1 MNSNLQI
8 FDNPEF
14 GSIRTVTIDGEPWFV
29 GKDVALALQY
39 KEPQKAVRTHVDEED
54 RGVSEMDTPGGRQA
68 LAIINESG
76 LYSLI
81 FGSKLE
87 SAKRF
92 KHWVTSEVLPALR
105 KTGHYEMPGRSA
117 YESDQRRRSCEPGT
131 NAAENHGA
139 AGMHREGHFRDDGCH
154 V

>member
-54 RGVSEMDTPGGRQA
+54 RGVSEIDTPSGTQKMT
-68 LAIINESG
+68 IINESG
-76 LYSLI
+76 LYSLVLS
-81 FGSKLE
+81 SKLPG
-87 SAKRF
+87 AKKFRR
-92 KHWVTSEVLPALR
+92 WVGVKCVPQYRGLILTR
-105 KTGHYEMPGRSA
+105 
-117 YESDQRRRSCEPGT
+117 
-131 NAAENHGA
+131 
-139 AGMHREGHFRDDGCH
+139 
-154 V
+154 